1 MEQTRGPKRS
11 PTDTINNYMT
21 DMLALEEHIEKAVSG
36 QIQALGDH
44 PQVGADL
51 QTIRH
56 WVHIH
61 IANLEQLTRTRD
73 AVTATGALKRAGSS
87 VLGRAAGAI
96 DLLRQEGQPRNLRDD
111 YTAFS
116 LAAIGYVMLNTTA
129 LALGEREVADLAA
142 QHLQN
147 YARGLIA
154 LHYVIP
160 AVVVRSLQKEGLAA
174 REDVLTDV
182 FRNVE
187 KAWAFG
193 KAVQT
198 QDHWSEPSSKAGRWC
213 ASYCSHDLSSG
224 KPGPRRDDLKSM
236 RV

>member
-1 MEQTRGPKRS
+1 
-11 PTDTINNYMT
+11 
-21 DMLALEEHIEKAVSG
+21 
-36 QIQALGDH
+36 
-44 PQVGADL
+44 
-51 QTIRH
+51 
-56 WVHIH
+56 
-61 IANLEQLTRTRD
+61 LEQLTRTRG
-73 AVTATGALKRAGSS
+73 ATTASGALKRAGST

-129 LALGEREVADLAA
+129 LALDDKEVGDLAA
-142 QHLQN
+142 QHLEN
-147 YARGLIA
+147 YVRGMIA

-187 KAWAFG
+187 KAWALG
-193 KAVQT
+193 KTVQT
-198 QDHWSEPSSKAGRWC
+198 HTARETTVQGRPSYW
-213 ASYCSHDLSSG
+213 
-224 KPGPRRDDLKSM
+224 
-236 RV
+236 VQE